1 MKNEIGYLLSINDET
16 EKKKLEQKLITQE
29 KLHAL
34 GQLVAGVAHEIRN
47 PLTSIKTFIDLL
59 PSKYDRPQFREV
71 LMEHLP
77 VEVNRLN
84 MIVTDLIEYARP
96 RPPNI
101 QSCTANELTSLLA
114 FLQVTMNKNN
124 IEFEQYIESDL
135 IFFIDPQQIRQVLLN
150 LLLNAVHAVEKSS
163 EKKIKIIMEK
173 ENGEMGRILII
184 DTGKGM
190 SQEEINHIFEPFYT
204 SKEKGVGLGL
214 TLSYNLIKENKGDIH
229 VSSFPAQG
237 TKFTVVLPL
246 FKEKKIE
253 STQD

>member
-1 MKNEIGYLLSINDET
+1 
-16 EKKKLEQKLITQE
+16 
-29 KLHAL
+29 
-34 GQLVAGVAHEIRN
+34 
-47 PLTSIKTFIDLL
+47 
-59 PSKYDRPQFREV
+59 
-71 LMEHLP
+71 
-77 VEVNRLN
+77 
-84 MIVTDLIEYARP
+84 
-96 RPPNI
+96 
-101 QSCTANELTSLLA
+101 
-114 FLQVTMNKNN
+114 MNKNN
-124 IEFEQYIESDL
+124 IEFEQNIESDL
-135 IFFIDPQQIRQVLLN
+135 TFFIDPQQIRQVLLN
-150 LLLNAVHAVEKSS
+150 LLLNAVQAVEKSS